1 MIDRTARDD
10 RVLPETR
17 VISAVIVPFLMA
29 GFVIL
34 YLFPDD
40 TGQLFAWTIEPRM
53 TPLVMGAGYLAGAY
67 FFARAVFASRWHEVG
82 LGFLPTAVFTYPMA
96 LATFL
101 HWDKFN
107 HGHVSF
113 WIWTALYILTPFL
126 VPVLWLR
133 NRSTDPQ
140 TPDRTDIIVPT
151 PVRWV
156 MGVLGIVELAVGLIM
171 FVWPDFL
178 IALWPWTLTPLTAR
192 ILAGWFALPGVGGLV
207 VALEPRWSASRI
219 ALEGAILWSALVL
232 IGAARA
238 WGDFDKTNLL
248 TWVYVGA
255 FGLTLVGIS
264 VLHLSLQMRHRRAKS
279 RSAADTADDLSSG
292 P

>member
-1 MIDRTARDD
+1 MNRTARDD
-10 RVLPETR
+10 RVFPETR
-17 VISAVIVPFLMA
+17 VVSAVIVPFLIA

-40 TGQLFAWTIEPRM
+40 TERLFAWTIKPRM
-53 TPLVMGAGYLAGAY
+53 TPLVMGAGYIAGAY

-82 LGFLPTAVFTYPMA
+82 LGFLPTAAFTYPMA

-113 WIWTALYILTPFL
+113 WIWTALYIITPLL
-126 VPVLWLR
+126 VPALWLR
-133 NRSTDPQ
+133 NRSTDPR
-140 TPDRTDIIVPT
+140 TPDRSDIVIPWL
-151 PVRWV
+151 VRWV
-156 MGVLGIVELAVGLIM
+156 MGVVGTVELVVGLIM
-171 FVWPDFL
+171 FLWPDPL
-178 IALWPWTLTPLTAR
+178 ILVWPWTLTPLTAR

-207 VALEPRWSASRI
+207 IALEPRWSASRI
-219 ALEGAILWSALVL
+219 ALEGAILWSALILV
-232 IGAARA
+232 GVTRA
-238 WGDFDKTNLL
+238 WGDFDQTNPL

-264 VLHLSLQMRHRRAKS
+264 VLYFVLETRHRKAKS
-279 RSAADTADDLSSG
+279 KTTADIANKGDY
-292 P
+292 

>member
-1 MIDRTARDD
+1 MNRIARDD

-17 VISAVIVPFLMA
+17 VVSALIVPFLIA

-40 TGQLFAWTIEPRM
+40 TGRLFAWTIEPSM
-53 TPLVMGAGYLAGAY
+53 TPQVMGAGYFAGAY

-96 LATFL
+96 LATFF

-107 HGHVSF
+107 HDHVSF

-126 VPVLWLR
+126 VPLLWLR

-140 TPDRTDIIVPT
+140 TPDRSEILVPR

-156 MGVLGIVELAVGLIM
+156 MGVIGAVELLLGLIM
-171 FVWPDFL
+171 FLWPDLL
-178 IALWPWTLTPLTAR
+178 IPLWPWTLTPLTAR

-219 ALEGAILWSALVL
+219 ALEGAIIWSALVL
-232 IGAARA
+232 IGIARA
-238 WGDFDKTNLL
+238 WDDFDQTNPL

-255 FGLTLVGIS
+255 FGLTLFGIS
-264 VLHLSLQMRHRRAKS
+264 VLHIVLETSHRRAKA
-279 RSAADTADDLSSG
+279 RTAADNGDNDEY
-292 P
+292 